1 MFTKEKFIRWIQLS
15 YKTPEHYGGW
25 ELMWKPECVPHG
37 ENLINKE
44 EELKQLNKEMVET
57 YPFLLPRNRWTDKV
71 SEDYDYSYNEWEA
84 IDLGWQIAFGWDL
97 LNKLAVAVNNLEY
110 PEEFRIT
117 QIKEK
122 FGELRIYCCGSR
134 EIYQLID
141 DYTALSRKICIVC
154 GKPADVATTGW
165 FSFYCNDCAKR
176 LDLKDTKP
184 IAEFE
189 RWWNGE
195 NEIDE

>member
-25 ELMWKPECVPHG
+25 ELMWQPDLVPEK
-37 ENLINKE
+37 ENLINKD
-44 EELKQLNKEMVET
+44 EELKQLNKEMIET
-57 YPFLLPRNRWTDKV
+57 YPFLLPRNRWTDEV

-97 LNKLAVAVNNLEY
+97 LNELATAVNNLEH
-110 PEEFRIT
+110 PEAFRIT

-134 EIYQLID
+134 EIYALID
-141 DYTALSRKICIVC
+141 KYSAKSMDICIQC
-154 GKPADVATTGW
+154 GKPAKYVTHGW
-165 FSFYCNDCAKR
+165 ITYICEDCAKK
-176 LDLKDTKP
+176 LDPRDYSP
-184 IAEFE
+184 IEE
-189 RWWNGE
+189 G
-195 NEIDE
+195 EIDE